1 MKATLQRFDDH
12 FEPVSTESVEASGS
26 DMTSDLEHN
35 HYMYLY
41 GSETNVRSRSLEVLG
56 KEPFA
61 YHWINRPGQYLKDQL
76 GESLVA

>member
-1 MKATLQRFDDH
+1 M
-12 FEPVSTESVEASGS
+12 EASGS
-26 DMTSDLEHN
+26 DMTSDLELN

-61 YHWINRPGQYLKDQL
+61 YQWINRPAQYLKDQL
-76 GESLVA
+76 SESLVA